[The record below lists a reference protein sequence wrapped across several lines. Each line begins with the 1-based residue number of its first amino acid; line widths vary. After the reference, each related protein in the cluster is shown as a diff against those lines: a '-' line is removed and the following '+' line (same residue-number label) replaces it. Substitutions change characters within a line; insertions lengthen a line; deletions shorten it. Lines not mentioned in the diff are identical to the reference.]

1 MMSTSTGFRVLV
13 ADLVKRPGSAR
24 SIVVDAP
31 LGDLPV
37 GGSRLAGEGVIHLE
51 LDLERILEGLVV
63 RGTIG
68 ADWVGSC
75 GRCLRSVSGHLTVGV
90 DELFEREPVEGE
102 TYLLGHDEI
111 DLEPLA
117 RDAIGLELP
126 LVPLC
131 RDDCAGLCPECGI
144 DRNEAECDCVAEASD
159 PRWDALSALRFTDPD
174 ARDERAPN

>member
-1 MMSTSTGFRVLV
+1 MSTSTGFRLLV
-13 ADLVKRPGSAR
+13 ADLVKRPGAAR
-24 SIVVDAP
+24 SVVVDAP

-37 GGSRLAGEGVIHLE
+37 GGSRLVGDGTIHLE

-63 RGTIG
+63 RGTIA

-75 GRCLRSVSGHLTVGV
+75 GRCLRAVEGHLVVGV

-102 TYLLGHDEI
+102 TYLLEHDEI

-131 RDDCAGLCPECGI
+131 RSDCAGLCPECGI
-144 DRNEAECDCVAEASD
+144 DRNESACECARDTSD
-159 PRWDALSALRFTDPD
+159 PRWAALSSLHFADRDVP
-174 ARDERAPN
+174 DERAPN